1 MIALTNPIFNQDI
14 IFILLT
20 ISFLLIA
27 ILKAYYWKHTK
38 LLLLGVFSQ
47 RYANQF
53 LREENVFTQRV
64 NFITFILMIINFSV
78 ITLKFIPKASILEV
92 IASIALVGF
101 FFFIK
106 IGLMLFL
113 GSIFRMKDMARLG
126 IFFSFLFDRSLG
138 FFLFPFIVTLY
149 FFSFEISSILLV
161 VISAI
166 TAILMALK
174 LFWLWKIG
182 TKSFGFPNFYIF
194 LYLCILEISPLLLL
208 GKGVVY

>member
-38 LLLLGVFSQ
+38 LLLLGVFAQ

-64 NFITFILMIINFSV
+64 NFITFLLMIINFSV
-78 ITLKFIPKASILEV
+78 ITLKFIPKVSILEV
-92 IASIALVGF
+92 LVLIALVGI

-113 GSIFRMKDMARLG
+113 GNIFRMKDMARLG

-138 FFLFPFIVTLY
+138 LFLFPFIVVLY
-149 FFSFEISSILLV
+149 FFPFEISSILLA
-161 VISAI
+161 VIAAI
-166 TAILMALK
+166 TAILAALK

-182 TKSFGFPNFYIF
+182 TKSFGFPNSYIF
-194 LYLCILEISPLLLL
+194 LYLCMLEISPLLLL

>member
-38 LLLLGVFSQ
+38 LLLMGVFAQ

-64 NFITFILMIINFSV
+64 NFITFLLMIINFSV

-92 IASIALVGF
+92 LALIALVVF
-101 FFFIK
+101 LFLIK
-106 IGLMLFL
+106 MGLMLFL
-113 GSIFRMKDMARLG
+113 GNIFKMKDMARLG

-149 FFSFEISSILLV
+149 FFPFEISSVLLV
-161 VISAI
+161 IISAI
-166 TAILMALK
+166 TAILVALK

-182 TKSFGFPNFYIF
+182 TKSFGFPNSYIF
-194 LYLCILEISPLLLL
+194 LYLCTLEISPLLLL
-208 GKGVVY
+208 AKWVVY

>member
-38 LLLLGVFSQ
+38 LLLMGVFAQ

-64 NFITFILMIINFSV
+64 NFITFFLMIINFSV
-78 ITLKFIPKASILEV
+78 IILKFIPKASILEV
-92 IASIALVGF
+92 LVLIALAGI

-106 IGLMLFL
+106 IGLMLLL

-138 FFLFPFIVTLY
+138 FFLFPFIVALY
-149 FFSFEISSILLV
+149 FFPFDISSILLV
-161 VISAI
+161 VIAST
-166 TAILMALK
+166 TAILVALK

-182 TKSFGFPNFYIF
+182 TKSFGFPNSYIF
-194 LYLCILEISPLLLL
+194 LYLCMLEISPLLLL
-208 GKGVVY
+208 AKGLVY

>member
-38 LLLLGVFSQ
+38 LLLMGVFAQ

-64 NFITFILMIINFSV
+64 NFITFLLMIINFSV

-92 IASIALVGF
+92 LALIALVVF
-101 FFFIK
+101 LFLIK

-113 GSIFRMKDMARLG
+113 GNIFKMKDVAKLG
-126 IFFSFLFDRSLG
+126 VFFSFLFDRGLG
-138 FFLFPFIVTLY
+138 LFLFPFIVIFY
-149 FFSFEISSILLV
+149 FFPFDITSILI
-161 VISAI
+161 VIITIIASA
-166 TAILMALK
+166 LFVLK
-174 LFWLWKIG
+174 FFWLWEIG

-194 LYLCILEISPLLLL
+194 LYLCTLEISPLLLL
-208 GKGVVY
+208 AKWVVY

>member
-38 LLLLGVFSQ
+38 LLLLGVFAQ

-64 NFITFILMIINFSV
+64 NFITFLLMIINFSV
-78 ITLKFIPKASILEV
+78 IILKFIPKSSILGV

-126 IFFSFLFDRSLG
+126 IFFSFFFFWCLG
-138 FFLFPFIVTLY
+138 FFLFPFIVVLY
-149 FFSFEISSILLV
+149 FFPFEISPILLV

-166 TAILMALK
+166 TAILVGLK

-208 GKGVVY
+208 AKGVVY

>member
-20 ISFLLIA
+20 ISFLIIA

-38 LLLLGVFSQ
+38 LLLMGVFAQ

-64 NFITFILMIINFSV
+64 NFMTFFLMIINFSV
-78 ITLKFIPKASILEV
+78 IILKFIPKASILEV
-92 IASIALVGF
+92 LALIVFAGF
-101 FFFIK
+101 FFVIK
-106 IGLMLFL
+106 IGLMLLL

-138 FFLFPFIVTLY
+138 FFLFPFIVALY
-149 FFSFEISSILLV
+149 FFPFDISSILLF
-161 VISAI
+161 VISSI
-166 TAILMALK
+166 TAILLALK

-182 TKSFGFPNFYIF
+182 TKSFGFSKSYIF
-194 LYLCILEISPLLLL
+194 LYLCTLEISPLLLL

>member
-38 LLLLGVFSQ
+38 LLLMGVFAQ

-64 NFITFILMIINFSV
+64 NFITFLLMIINFSV
-78 ITLKFIPKASILEV
+78 ITLKFIPKASILEA
-92 IASIALVGF
+92 IASIALVAF

-106 IGLMLFL
+106 IGVMLSL
-113 GSIFRMKDMARLG
+113 GNMFRMKDMARLG

-166 TAILMALK
+166 TAILVALK

-208 GKGVVY
+208 AKGVVY

>member
-20 ISFLLIA
+20 ISFLIIA

-38 LLLLGVFSQ
+38 LLLMGVFAQ

-64 NFITFILMIINFSV
+64 NFMTFFLMIINFSV
-78 ITLKFIPKASILEV
+78 IILKFIPKASILEV
-92 IASIALVGF
+92 LALIVFAGF
-101 FFFIK
+101 FFVIK
-106 IGLMLFL
+106 IGLMLLL

-138 FFLFPFIVTLY
+138 FFLFPFIVALY
-149 FFSFEISSILLV
+149 FFPFDISSILLF
-161 VISAI
+161 VISSI
-166 TAILMALK
+166 TAILLALK

-182 TKSFGFPNFYIF
+182 TKSFGFPNSYIF
-194 LYLCILEISPLLLL
+194 LYLCMLEISPLLLL